1 VKQGGSVPETNAN
14 ATAPTAALAT
24 PAVTSPKKKR
34 KRSVPRQSKSIW
46 KKIPYRAEY
55 QHKPIFRALL
65 SEMLTWPKSYFQKD
79 SEFIQSD
86 MPMSHFICA
95 RLIIEAAQGD
105 LGSAREII
113 DRLEGKPWQKLETTS
128 EENRNVQIGIV
139 YEAPVDQ
146 QERYRREAMQAVI
159 DSLPMELQE
168 RAQKLMPEKKES
180 RFIDVS
186 SKRLPEKPD
195 AVGIEYIETEPGSAE

>member
-1 VKQGGSVPETNAN
+1 VIVPTNEASPAAASAASATRSIAKKQ
-14 ATAPTAALAT
+14 
-24 PAVTSPKKKR
+24 R
-34 KRSVPRQSKSIW
+34 KRGVPRQSKSIW
-46 KKIPYRAEY
+46 KRIPYRAEY
-55 QHKPIFRALL
+55 EHKPIFRALL
-65 SEMLTWPKSYFQKD
+65 SEMLTWPKSYFTKD
-79 SEFIQSD
+79 SKFIQSD
-86 MPMSHFICA
+86 MPVSHFICA

-146 QERYRREAMQAVI
+146 HERYKREAMQAVI
-159 DSLPMELQE
+159 DSLPMELRE

-186 SKRLPEKPD
+186 PKRLPGATD
-195 AVGIEYIETEPGSAE
+195 GQIEYITTEAK